1 MATTKT
7 ANPIN
12 TLVGGILGGF
22 QSIGSLNES
31 MTEKRLSE
39 QGNSEAAQEIAEAH
53 NINMVNELQDYFVV
67 KNGSFAIDLN
77 KGGDPIKAFETASR
91 VIKGTEVQSYINGKL
106 ETVVMDGIS
115 ADPDNEGF
123 FIGTAKNKKGEIVPI
138 TVGGTDD
145 PDDQVANIT
154 QDQIQKQLGS
164 SISRN
169 IARSGGKPPRQLS
182 GILMTL
188 GGPPSLSQSPN
199 TQNSEQEAEQV
210 IARTALSGKK
220 ENAVVELLEMQ
231 LAQDLKDNPNMSAEE
246 QDALNRRFV
255 AATRNVK
262 SGLIS
267 ETNIEKLGASYYGG
281 DVSKFTASLNK
292 KEQTLPTRETYIPEV
307 ISERDKVTGK
317 PIKVP
322 SSGGTKRYRKAVTTY
337 LEDFKE
343 FIDLGGD
350 PELFTGR
357 FKESIE
363 IERSGFTLK
372 STRKDAKEGGKTL
385 LLEKVMGAIG
395 DDAQSLFALQGTLEK
410 ARRNLVDSE
419 GKPENRTKFSDE
431 EITAIV
437 ATTLD
442 AKKASA
448 IIGEDLDGVS
458 PTEFVDSANKLG
470 LFSTEENFVAEMSAK
485 AKQVATDKGLTNIQ
499 DVARLNAWE
508 AYTIG
513 VATALASPAA
523 EGSTDFNNIIVGM
536 MNIAAGRPFDET
548 AATKAVIEN
557 KAQTNQTAGR
567 TAELQGRKDA
577 GTALKTFRET
587 QMNVDTALDK
597 LRIPSFSGG
606 LNPLSGDKKS
616 FETNYFTAATVLNNA
631 IEQSKAIVANASDGV
646 TIFGPNQLKAL
657 AGQQQRLMEQTFRF
671 GLYSDTGG
679 KLEGLRELFKGGR
692 VPKSLYSYKNM
703 KLSGRNEETGAITD
717 ATTVR
722 WNNQAQ
728 DLTYGQFKTM
738 VGPELARSTFNF
750 LANLKDYDAA
760 KTREIKQALLLRNN
774 QFDEPAE

>member
-1 MATTKT
+1 MAVTKT
-7 ANPIN
+7 SNPFDTIASSF
-12 TLVGGILGGF
+12 VRGV
-22 QSIGSLNES
+22 GSLNES

-39 QGNSEAAQEIAEAH
+39 QRNSAAAQEIAEAN
-53 NINMVNELQDYFVV
+53 NINRVNELQDYFVV
-67 KNGSFAIDLN
+67 ENGYFALDLN
-77 KGGDPIKAFETASR
+77 KGDDPIKAFETASR

-138 TVGGTDD
+138 TIGGTDD

-154 QDQIQKQLGS
+154 QDQIEKQLGS
-164 SISRN
+164 SISRD
-169 IARSGGKPPRQLS
+169 IARSKKSPRQLS
-182 GILMTL
+182 GILRTL

-220 ENAVVELLEMQ
+220 ENAVIELLEMQ
-231 LAQDLKDNPNMSAEE
+231 LAQDLKENPNMSAGE
-246 QDALNRRFV
+246 QEDLNRRFV

-267 ETNIEKLGASYYGG
+267 ETDIEKLGASYYGG
-281 DVSKFTASLNK
+281 DASKFTASLNK

-307 ISERDKVTGK
+307 VSERDKVTGK
-317 PIKVP
+317 QVTVP
-322 SSGGTKRYRKAVTTY
+322 SSGGTRDYTKKVTAY
-337 LEDFKE
+337 LETFKE
-343 FIDLGGD
+343 FTDLGGD
-350 PELFTGR
+350 PELLTGR
-357 FKESIE
+357 FKEGILS
-363 IERSGFTLK
+363 R
-372 STRKDAKEGGKTL
+372 RAAEGGKTL

-395 DDAQSLFALQGTLEK
+395 DDAQSLFALQGTLDK
-410 ARRNLVDSE
+410 ARRNLLDSE
-419 GKPENRTKFSDE
+419 GEVEKVRTKFSDE

-548 AATKAVIEN
+548 AATKAVIQN
-557 KAQTNQTAGR
+557 KTLTTQEAGR
-567 TAELQGRKDA
+567 TARR
-577 GTALKTFRET
+577 TALVKGRGDAAKALKDFRET
-587 QMNVDTALDK
+587 QMSVDEALDLLK
-597 LRIPSFSGG
+597 IPTFTSGLSSKIGLSGG
-606 LNPLSGDKKS
+606 RES
-616 FETNYFTAATVLNNA
+616 FEANYSAAATALNNA

-646 TIFGPNQLKAL
+646 TIFGSNQLKAL

-692 VPKSLYSYKNM
+692 VPQSLYSYENM
-703 KLSGRNEETGAITD
+703 NIDGRDSETGAITD

-722 WNNQAQ
+722 WNNQEQ
-728 DLTYGQFKTM
+728 DLTYGEFRRM
-738 VGPELARSTFNF
+738 VGTELARSTFNF
-750 LANLKDYDAA
+750 LANLKDYDKATTA
-760 KTREIKQALLLRNN
+760 KAKQALLLRNN

>member
-1 MATTKT
+1 MATTK
-7 ANPIN
+7 NPIN
-12 TLVGGILGGF
+12 TLLGGIVEGF
-22 QSIGSLNES
+22 ASIGTANES

-39 QGNSEAAQEIAEAH
+39 QGNSAAAQEIAVAA
-53 NINMVNELQDYFVV
+53 NINDVNELQDYFDV
-67 KNGSFAIDLN
+67 KKGYFSINLN
-77 KGGDPIKAFETASR
+77 KGNNLGEAYAAMSR
-91 VIKGTEVQSYINGKL
+91 VIKGTELQSYIGGKL
-106 ETVVMDGIS
+106 ETVVMEAIT

-123 FIGTAKNKKGEIVPI
+123 FVGTAKNKKGEIVPI

-154 QDQIQKQLGS
+154 QDQIEKQLGS
-164 SISRN
+164 RISRG

-188 GGPPSLSQSPN
+188 GGPPSLSQPPN
-199 TQNSEQEAEQV
+199 TQNSEQEVEQV
-210 IARTALSGKK
+210 IARTALHGKK
-220 ENAVVELLEMQ
+220 ENAVSKLLKMQ
-231 LAQDLKDNPNMSAEE
+231 LVQDLKENPDMSAEE
-246 QDALNRRFV
+246 QDDLNRKYV
-255 AATRNVK
+255 AATRNVDA
-262 SGLIS
+262 GILS
-267 ETNIEKLGASYYGG
+267 EAQLDKLGASYYEG
-281 DVSKFTASLNK
+281 DVSKFIASLNK
-292 KEQTLPTRETYIPEV
+292 KERTLPTRETYIPAAPST
-307 ISERDKVTGK
+307 IDKVTQEL
-317 PIKVP
+317 IAVP
-322 SSGGTKRYRKAVTTY
+322 SSGGTRRYRKDVNTY

-350 PELFTGR
+350 PELLTGR
-357 FKESIE
+357 FKE
-363 IERSGFTLK
+363 GFV
-372 STRKDAKEGGKTL
+372 SRRAKEGGKTL
-385 LLEKVMGAIG
+385 LLEKVMGVIG
-395 DDAQSLFALQGTLEK
+395 NDAESLFALQGTLDK

-419 GKPENRTKFSDE
+419 GKPEGRTNFSDE

-470 LFSTEENFVAEMSAK
+470 LFSAEEDFVAKMSAE

-508 AYTIG
+508 AYTVG

-523 EGSTDFNNIIVGM
+523 EGSTDFINIIVGM

-548 AATKAVIEN
+548 AATKAVIQN
-557 KAQTNQTAGR
+557 RTQTTQAARGAALVKR
-567 TAELQGRKDA
+567 RGDA
-577 GTALKTFRET
+577 AKALKDFRET
-587 QMNVDTALDK
+587 QRSVDKSLDK
-597 LRIPSFSGG
+597 LRIPGS
-606 LNPLSGDKKS
+606 LSGLAGGHAV
-616 FETNYFTAATVLNNA
+616 FETSYFAAATELKDA
-631 IEQSKAIVANASDGV
+631 MEQSKAIVANASDGV
-646 TIFGPNQLKAL
+646 TTFGPNQLKAL

-692 VPKSLYSYKNM
+692 VPKSLYSYENM

-722 WNNQAQ
+722 WNNQEQ
-728 DLTYGQFKTM
+728 DLTYGQFRRM
-738 VGPELARSTFNF
+738 VGTELARSTFNF
-750 LANLKDYDAA
+750 LANLKDYDKA